1 MQLTIA
7 ALLAMVAGVPAL
19 PPSANQDLQQSI
31 ADNNIDSLSQAPCG
45 NLMRKAVCCRK
56 SILGVID
63 LGCKRASPDIHTGP
77 ELAAACEA
85 KGKIPKCCI
94 MGLVSNP
101 IKEPPSYRFG
111 GLKVESCETQGAS
124 C

>member
-19 PPSANQDLQQSI
+19 PPSANQDLQQ
-31 ADNNIDSLSQAPCG
+31 ALAENNIATSSPVPCG
-45 NLMRKAVCCRK
+45 DFMRKAVCCRK

-63 LGCKRASPDIHTGP
+63 LGCKRASADIHTGP

-85 KGKIPKCCI
+85 KGKNPRCCI
-94 MGLVSNP
+94 LGLVSNT
-101 IKEPPSYRFG
+101 IKEPPSYWFG
-111 GLKVESCETQGAS
+111 LLES
-124 C
+124 